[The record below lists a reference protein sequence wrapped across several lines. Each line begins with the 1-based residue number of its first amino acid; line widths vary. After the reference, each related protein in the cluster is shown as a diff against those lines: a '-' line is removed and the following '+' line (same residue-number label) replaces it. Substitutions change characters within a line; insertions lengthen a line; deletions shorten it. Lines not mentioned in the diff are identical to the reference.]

1 MILRLTSVF
10 LQQTALFVIPFM
22 SLLGWVLD
30 KPLALLFDPF
40 ESVVLY
46 ISGALLLV
54 LYMTQRIPNA
64 CRTIVHTMGY
74 VVADGRSNWLEGV
87 ILVCLY
93 VIIAVTFWFY
103 PGTYPPFSSFLL
115 AGRGRVADICAPNR
129 FRILQQPRGL
139 LHISLNT
146 PPRTPYLALSQPTHS
161 FNT

>member
-1 MILRLTSVF
+1 
-10 LQQTALFVIPFM
+10 M

-46 ISGALLLV
+46 ISGLFSLTLEI
-54 LYMTQRIPNA
+54 LDRINDISP
-64 CRTIVHTMGY
+64 IVHTMGY

-115 AGRGRVADICAPNR
+115 AGRGRVADICASIR

-146 PPRTPYLALSQPTHS
+146 PPRTSYLATLSTHT
-161 FNT
+161 FF